1 MLNLGSEKME
11 KSLQDIANL
20 RDKAFAESIAHRY
33 PDHLRLSI
41 HPSTDTK
48 KISVALVP
56 QTGGCSMTPWH
67 ACLVRSVDGSITM
80 QHAGKVSRTT
90 HTLVIEDG
98 RPSHFRERSDLFDWK
113 GLGVHFDH
121 LYPSGMKITLQDAPL
136 DGMVPLSCLNK
147 LGLLATIHSPLY
159 LSNFER
165 VSNFQAKGVVQ
176 DVDCAGF

>member
-1 MLNLGSEKME
+1 MWNLSSEKRE
-11 KSLQDIANL
+11 KSLHRIANL
-20 RDKAFAESIAHRY
+20 REKAFAESIAQRY

-56 QTGGCSMTPWH
+56 QPGGCSMTPWH

-80 QHAGKVSRTT
+80 QHAGKVSRST

-98 RPSHFRERSDLFDWK
+98 KPSYFRERSDLFDWQ

-136 DGMVPLSCLNK
+136 DGMVPLSCLKK
-147 LGLLATIHSPLY
+147 LGLLAMIHSPLH

-165 VSNFQAKGVVQ
+165 VGSFQANGVVQ
-176 DVDCAGF
+176 DVDCPGL